1 MKQRNIFNSKL
12 LTIDWYY
19 EGIFFGFGKID
30 DTLGIILPFFIIEFH
45 IPRKPKPKNYL

>member
-1 MKQRNIFNSKL
+1 MTQRNLFRSKY

-19 EGIFFGFGKID
+19 EGIFFGIGKLD
-30 DTLGIILPFFIIEFH
+30 DTIGIILPFFIIEFH